1 MKVVI
6 GADEDCCKED
16 IEMDES
22 ENKEK
27 KSGKHSSD
35 IPVKEIGELLDE
47 VSTKI
52 PKLLDGIQ
60 KSYYSVENGTNAGKS
75 IGAFYKELLAA
86 GMDAD
91 VALRL
96 TERYMVSVKDFTD
109 LGHKSKDKDE

>member
-1 MKVVI
+1 MKFTVNT
-6 GADEDCCKED
+6 EKED
-16 IEMDES
+16 EEMD

-27 KSGKHSSD
+27 HEGRKHTD

-47 VSTKI
+47 ISTKV

-75 IGAFYKELLAA
+75 IGAFYLELLCA
-86 GMDAD
+86 GMTAD

-96 TERYMVSVKDFTD
+96 TERFMVSVKDFAD
-109 LGHKSKDKDE
+109 LAHKHKDE

>member
-1 MKVVI
+1 MKVTF
-6 GADEDCCKED
+6 DSDKEEE
-16 IEMDES
+16 EMDEN

-27 KSGKHSSD
+27 KEGRKQAPN

-86 GMDAD
+86 GMSQD

-96 TERYMVSVKDFTD
+96 TERFMVSVKDFTD
-109 LGHKSKDKDE
+109 LGKKNKDE